1 MVSYDIVRGCF
12 TLFVKSLACKKCA
25 KHILCSIKRKVF
37 IMLKTFEIKKIVL
50 GAGIPKVCIPLMGK
64 TDEEII
70 AEAEKI
76 ASVKGTNIDMVEF
89 RGDYY
94 QDLGDMNKL
103 SAVLSK
109 LQSIFKDKI
118 LLFTIRSKK
127 EGGEKLSFTTPTVN
141 DINVYVVKNKLA
153 DMVDVEL
160 FSGEDA
166 IAEIVQASKQSGVKI
181 IMSNHDFNAT
191 PAKDIIIE
199 RLTRMQELGA
209 DIAKIAVMPQSKQD
223 VITLQDALCHILE
236 SEGTTPLVGISM
248 GKLGA
253 ISRIAAQ
260 AFGSAMTFATF
271 GKASAPGQI
280 PVEDLNQAL
289 SIINQYT
296 S

>member
-1 MVSYDIVRGCF
+1 MCGEC
-12 TLFVKSLACKKCA
+12 T
-25 KHILCSIKRKVF
+25 IKRKVY
-37 IMLKTFEIKKIVL
+37 IMVKTFEIKNIVM
-50 GAGIPKVCIPLMGK
+50 GAGMPKVCIPLMGK
-64 TDEEII
+64 TEDEII
-70 AEAEKI
+70 FEAEKI
-76 ASVKGTNIDMVEF
+76 ASAKDANIDMVEF

-94 QDLGDMNKL
+94 QDLEDMDKL
-103 SAVLSK
+103 SAVLS
-109 LQSIFKDKI
+109 KDKI
-118 LLFTIRSKK
+118 LLFTIRSNK

-141 DINVYVVKNKLA
+141 DINLHVVKNKLA

-160 FSGEDA
+160 YSGDEA
-166 IAEIVQASKQSGVKI
+166 ITDIIRASKESGVKI

-191 PAKDIIIE
+191 PSKDIIIE

-223 VITLQDALCHILE
+223 VIILQEALCYIHE
-236 SEGTTPLVGISM
+236 SSDTTPLVGISM

-260 AFGSAMTFATF
+260 VFGSAMTFATL

-296 S
+296 T

>member
-1 MVSYDIVRGCF
+1 MV
-12 TLFVKSLACKKCA
+12 
-25 KHILCSIKRKVF
+25 
-37 IMLKTFEIKKIVL
+37 KTFEIKNIVM
-50 GAGIPKVCIPLMGK
+50 GAGMPKVCIPLMGK
-64 TDEEII
+64 TEDEII
-70 AEAEKI
+70 FEAEKI
-76 ASVKGTNIDMVEF
+76 ASAKDANIDMVEF

-94 QDLGDMNKL
+94 QDLEDMDKL
-103 SAVLSK
+103 SAVL
-109 LQSIFKDKI
+109 
-118 LLFTIRSKK
+118 FTIRSNK
-127 EGGEKLSFTTPTVN
+127 EGGEKPSFTTPTVN
-141 DINVYVVKNKLA
+141 DINLHVVKNKLA

-160 FSGEDA
+160 YSGDEA
-166 IAEIVQASKQSGVKI
+166 ITDIIRASKESGVKI

-191 PAKDIIIE
+191 PSKDIIIE

-223 VITLQDALCHILE
+223 VIILQEALCYIHE
-236 SEGTTPLVGISM
+236 SSDTTPLVGISM

-260 AFGSAMTFATF
+260 VFGSAMTFATL

-296 S
+296 T